1 MDCRERVEGD
11 RGIKLLKRLKLLP
24 MSVSSTV
31 SVDIWKRGREG
42 GRRYTTK
49 GKSPLDDATM
59 TS

>member
-1 MDCRERVEGD
+1 MPRDPNMDCRERVEGD

-42 GRRYTTK
+42 GREGGREEVHN
-49 GKSPLDDATM
+49 
-59 TS
+59 